1 MTALTQLPVGTKL
14 KVKESGEIVILE
26 EIRNFPT
33 RFKTTNELGQIEFY
47 KTHEVEV
54 IEFSKVSFPPSS
66 MFGSIGTADRFMEM
80 LNNFSF

>member
-14 KVKESGEIVILE
+14 KVKESGKIVILE

-33 RFKTTNELGQIEFY
+33 RFKTTNELGRIEFY

-54 IEFSKVSFPPSS
+54 IEIS
-66 MFGSIGTADRFMEM
+66 D
-80 LNNFSF
+80 